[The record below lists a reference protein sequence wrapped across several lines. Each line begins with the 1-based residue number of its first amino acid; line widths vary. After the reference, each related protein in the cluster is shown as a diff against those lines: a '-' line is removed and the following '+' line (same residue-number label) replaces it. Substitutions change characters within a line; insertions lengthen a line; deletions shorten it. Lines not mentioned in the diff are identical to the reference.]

1 MTDREL
7 DYLMR
12 RVLLDSMEGREDTEA
27 AVPGFTP
34 SARHDR
40 EIRSMLADATRWVR
54 RRTRPVWK
62 SPPAG
67 CRDPAGVYSEPG
79 QPDGRQ
85 SHRAGRGC
93 SLGDR
98 MV

>member
-27 AVPGFTP
+27 AVPVFTP
-34 SARHDR
+34 S
-40 EIRSMLADATRWVR
+40 
-54 RRTRPVWK
+54 
-62 SPPAG
+62 G
-67 CRDPAGVYSEPG
+67 CRDPAGVYSELG